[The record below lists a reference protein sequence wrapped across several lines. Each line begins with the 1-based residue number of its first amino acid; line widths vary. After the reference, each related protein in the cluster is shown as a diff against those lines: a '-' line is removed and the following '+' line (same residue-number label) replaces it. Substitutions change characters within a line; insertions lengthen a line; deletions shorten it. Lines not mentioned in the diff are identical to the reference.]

1 MKTYET
7 LHLVKSEDL
16 NHHGTLFAARGAA
29 WLIEAGYTTAT
40 CEHGDTEEV
49 VLRGLQNVSYSKPV
63 KNGAIVRF
71 TGRVVL
77 TGTTSLVVAITA
89 RDAKT
94 DELAIEGYATFVTI
108 DKDTAQKKP
117 HKVVLDESVDEE
129 ELKQR
134 ERARQI
140 KKQMIKRG

>member
-16 NHHGTLFAARGAA
+16 NHHGTLFAARGAE
-29 WLIEAGYTTAT
+29 WLIEAGYATAA
-40 CEHGDTEEV
+40 CEHGDTEEM

-63 KNGAIVRF
+63 KGGTIVRF

-77 TGTTSLVVAITA
+77 AGTTSLMVAITA
-89 RDAKT
+89 KDAIT
-94 DELAIEGYATFVTI
+94 EETVIEGYVTFVTI
-108 DKDTAQKKP
+108 DKNTAQKMP
-117 HKVVLDESVDEE
+117 HKVVLDETMDEV

-134 ERARQI
+134 ERALQI
-140 KKQMIKRG
+140 KNKR